1 MHKLLLLAGL
11 LMLSPVYS
19 ASAQNLQ
26 LPNLGDVLQDTLN
39 PNRNDGRRAYEERRT
54 EQNRREA
61 YRDGR
66 DDERRAYRDRAR
78 RNNRV
83 GSPSWS
89 RGRDDENRGR
99 GRGNGRGNGG
109 GHGRGHGG

>member
-1 MHKLLLLAGL
+1 MYKFILLAGV

-19 ASAQNLQ
+19 ASAQNLP

-39 PNRNDGRRAYEERRT
+39 PNRNDGRRAYEERRA

-66 DDERRAYRDRAR
+66 NDERRAYDDRAR
-78 RNNRV
+78 RNSRV

-109 GHGRGHGG
+109 GRGRGHGG

>member
-1 MHKLLLLAGL
+1 
-11 LMLSPVYS
+11 VYG

-39 PNRNDGRRAYEERRT
+39 PNRNDGQRAYEERRA

-66 DDERRAYRDRAR
+66 DDERRAYDDRAR
-78 RNNRV
+78 RDSRV

-109 GHGRGHGG
+109 GHGRGRGG

>member
-1 MHKLLLLAGL
+1 
-11 LMLSPVYS
+11 VYS

-26 LPNLGDVLQDTLN
+26 LLNLGDVLQDTLN
-39 PNRNDGRRAYEERRT
+39 PNRNDGRRAYEERRA

-78 RNNRV
+78 RSSRV

-89 RGRDDENRGR
+89 RGRDNENRGR
-99 GRGNGRGNGG
+99 GRGNGG

>member
-1 MHKLLLLAGL
+1 MRKFLLLAGL
-11 LMLSPVYS
+11 LMLPPVYS

-26 LPNLGDVLQDTLN
+26 LPNLGDILQDTIN
-39 PNRNDGRRAYEERRT
+39 PNRDDGRRAYEERRT

-61 YRDGR
+61 YRVGR

-78 RNNRV
+78 RNSHV

-109 GHGRGHGG
+109 GHGRGRGG